1 MKRAEID
8 WITQSLVNG
17 HFTFEEGTDQIM
29 ELHEEHMS
37 ELKQKIKDLE
47 NWIKK
52 DISEEVAPKLGRTMT
67 PYRSEKIRFLEK
79 VKQILN
85 L

>member
-8 WITQSLVNG
+8 WITQSLANG

-29 ELHEEHMS
+29 DLHDEAMT

-52 DISEEVAPKLGRTMT
+52 DISEEVATKLGRTMT
-67 PYRSEKIRFLEK
+67 PYRSEKIRFLER
-79 VKQILN
+79 VKQILK